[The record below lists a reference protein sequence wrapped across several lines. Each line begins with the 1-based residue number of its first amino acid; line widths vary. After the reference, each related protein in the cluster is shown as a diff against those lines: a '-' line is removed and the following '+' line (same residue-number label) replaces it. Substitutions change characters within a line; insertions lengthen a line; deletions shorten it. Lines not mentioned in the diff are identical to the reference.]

1 MPKPKK
7 QTEPRPKG
15 KKGPQFK
22 SRHRN
27 VPITIRCYPEH
38 KEQIQTQIKKI
49 RSLLESGDSLAESFA
64 YFVAELDRNV
74 QERRA
79 KALENVSS
87 PTDREAYL
95 GATL

>member
-1 MPKPKK
+1 MPKQKK
-7 QTEPRPKG
+7 TPEPRPIG

-49 RSLLESGDSLAESFA
+49 RALLESGDSLVESFA
-64 YFVAELDRNV
+64 YFVASMDAHV
-74 QERRA
+74 QQKRA
-79 KALENVSS
+79 KALENVSLQ
-87 PTDREAYL
+87 TDRDIYR